1 MSNAASIRRVLTIAG
16 SDPSGGA
23 GMQADLKTFSAL
35 GCYGTSVIT
44 ALTAQNTQGVRGVEP
59 VSPGFIAEQL
69 DAVLDDIALDA
80 VKIGMVASREVAEVI
95 AAAFRQRRP
104 RWIILDP
111 VMVAKSG
118 DVLVDD
124 AGIAAVRDVL
134 LPLADMITP
143 NMPEAAVL
151 LDADTPATA
160 ADMEALMPSLTRLGA
175 PRVLLKGGH
184 MRGDECPDLLAT
196 PKRQEWLTA
205 PRVVT
210 QNLHGT
216 GCSLSSA
223 IAATLSRLPGDFSD
237 ADVVEAIRE
246 AREWLQVALEAGK
259 RLDVGEECGPVH
271 HFHAWW

>member
-160 ADMEALMPSLTRLGA
+160 ADMEALMPPLTRLGA

-196 PKRQEWLTA
+196 PERQEWLTA

-237 ADVVEAIRE
+237 ADVVAAIRE